1 VFWIRFCRRVRSRA
15 GSRLLISS
23 RHGPEG
29 LRLLYRLKNIARGL
43 SSFLSCLL
51 LGNVNGGA
59 CLDRVS
65 FFRNKKVSVK
75 TKKMD
80 IAKYKDI

>member
-1 VFWIRFCRRVRSRA
+1 MRSRA
-15 GSRLLISS
+15 RSRLLIST
-23 RHGPEG
+23 RHGTSRGAEG
-29 LRLLYRLKNIARGL
+29 LWLLNRLKNIARGL

-51 LGNVNGGA
+51 LGNVNGGS
-59 CLDRVS
+59 CLYRVS